1 MSHHLPTS
9 VVFALRLDGRGGAE
23 SLVPGSEL
31 PADDVWMHLDYSSPH
46 AYEWI
51 KTSPLLPDGVRDSLQ
66 GDSSRPKLVK
76 ANGGMLLTLRCI
88 NATEGQRPDQMVAL
102 RFYISERIIVSTRR
116 RRVPAVDEIMQDLAK
131 NMGPLNTADWL
142 VDLCEHITEQ
152 AGDFIDELQE
162 KIAVLEEHLL
172 SERTMDRVDLADIR
186 RQLIVSRRYLAPQRD
201 LFSRLA
207 NEKVGWLELDDLRRL
222 QEIADRLGRWL
233 EDLDSSIARTSLLAD
248 EMNALLT
255 EAMTRRTYIMSIMAM
270 VFLPATFLT
279 GLFGVNLGGIP
290 GGSSPVG
297 FLTFV
302 SLLLSLVVGLGIW
315 LRCHKWL

>member
-1 MSHHLPTS
+1 MSHHLPTA
-9 VVFALRLDGRGGAE
+9 VVFALRLDGQGGAE
-23 SLVPGSEL
+23 KLKPGSEL
-31 PADDVWMHLDYSSPH
+31 PAEDVWMHLDYSSPH

-51 KTSPLLPDGVRDSLQ
+51 KTTPLLPDGVRDSLQ

-102 RFYISERIIVSTRR
+102 RFYINDRIIVSTRR
-116 RRVPAVDEIMQDLAK
+116 RRVPAVEEIMQDLAK
-131 NMGPLNTADWL
+131 KMGPLNTADWL

-162 KIAVLEEHLL
+162 KIARLEEHLL
-172 SERTMDRVDLADIR
+172 SERSMDRVDLADIR

-248 EMNALLT
+248 EMNARLT

-290 GGSSPVG
+290 GGHSETG
-297 FLTFV
+297 FLMFV
-302 SLLLSLVVGLGIW
+302 STLVTLIVCLAVW
-315 LRCHKWL
+315 LRLHKWL

>member
-51 KTSPLLPDGVRDSLQ
+51 KTSPLLPDGVQDSLQ

-116 RRVPAVDEIMQDLAK
+116 RRVPAVEEIMQDLAK

-248 EMNALLT
+248 EMNARLT

-290 GGSSPVG
+290 GGQSDTG
-297 FLTFV
+297 FFMFV
-302 SLLLSLVVGLGIW
+302 TTLVTLIVCLAVW
-315 LRCHKWL
+315 LRLHKWL

>member
-116 RRVPAVDEIMQDLAK
+116 RRVPAVEEIMQDLAK

-248 EMNALLT
+248 EMNARLT

-290 GGSSPVG
+290 GGQSDTG
-297 FLTFV
+297 FFMFV
-302 SLLLSLVVGLGIW
+302 TTLVTLIVCLAVW
-315 LRCHKWL
+315 LRLHKWL

>member
-1 MSHHLPTS
+1 
-9 VVFALRLDGRGGAE
+9 
-23 SLVPGSEL
+23 
-31 PADDVWMHLDYSSPH
+31 MHLDYSSPH

-51 KTSPLLPDGVRDSLQ
+51 KTTPLLPDGVRDSLQ

-102 RFYISERIIVSTRR
+102 RFYINDRIIVSTRR
-116 RRVPAVDEIMQDLAK
+116 RRVPAVEEIMQDLAK
-131 NMGPLNTADWL
+131 KMGPLNTADWL

-172 SERTMDRVDLADIR
+172 SERSMDRVDLADIR

-201 LFSRLA
+201 LFGRLA

-248 EMNALLT
+248 EMNARLT

-290 GGSSPVG
+290 GGHSETG
-297 FLTFV
+297 FLMFV
-302 SLLLSLVVGLGIW
+302 STLVTLIVCLALW
-315 LRCHKWL
+315 LRLHKWL

>member
-1 MSHHLPTS
+1 
-9 VVFALRLDGRGGAE
+9 
-23 SLVPGSEL
+23 
-31 PADDVWMHLDYSSPH
+31 MHLDYSSPH

-51 KTSPLLPDGVRDSLQ
+51 KTSTLLPDGVRESLQ

-88 NATEGQRPDQMVAL
+88 NANEGQRPDHMVAV
-102 RFYISERIIVSTRR
+102 RFYINDRIIVSTRR
-116 RRVPAVDEIMQDLAK
+116 RRVHAVEEIVQDLAK
-131 NMGPLNTADWL
+131 RMGPLNTADWL

-162 KIAVLEEHLL
+162 KIALLEEHLL
-172 SERTMDRVDLADIR
+172 NERTIDRVDLADIR

-207 NEKVGWLELDDLRRL
+207 NEKIGWLEADDLRRL

-248 EMNALLT
+248 EINARLT

-290 GGSSPVG
+290 GGNSAIG
-297 FLTFV
+297 FLVFV
-302 SLLLSLVVGLGIW
+302 SILASLITGLAIW
-315 LRCHKWL
+315 LRLHRWL

>member
-1 MSHHLPTS
+1 MSHHLPTA
-9 VVFALRLDGRGGAE
+9 VVFALRLDGQGGAE
-23 SLVPGSEL
+23 KLVPGSAL
-31 PADDVWMHLDYSSPH
+31 PAEDVWMHLDYSSPH

-102 RFYISERIIVSTRR
+102 RFYINDRIIVSTRR
-116 RRVPAVDEIMQDLAK
+116 RRVPAVEEIMQDLARK
-131 NMGPLNTADWL
+131 MGPLNTADWL

-162 KIAVLEEHLL
+162 KIAELEEHLL
-172 SERTMDRVDLADIR
+172 SERSMDRVDLADIR

-201 LFSRLA
+201 LFGRLA

-248 EMNALLT
+248 EMNARLT

-290 GGSSPVG
+290 GGHSETG
-297 FLTFV
+297 FLMFV
-302 SLLLSLVVGLGIW
+302 STLVTLIVCLALW
-315 LRCHKWL
+315 LRLHKWL

>member
-1 MSHHLPTS
+1 MMLHLPIAA
-9 VVFALRLDGRGGAE
+9 VFALKLDGKGGADP
-23 SLVPGSEL
+23 LLPGSEL
-31 PADDVWMHLDYSSPH
+31 PEDDVWMHLDYSSPH

-51 KTSPLLPDGVRDSLQ
+51 KSTPLLPDGVRDSLQ

-88 NATEGQRPDQMVAL
+88 NANEGQRPDHMVAI
-102 RFYISERIIVSTRR
+102 RFYISDRIIVSTRR
-116 RRVPAVDEIMQDLAK
+116 RRVHAVEAIVEDLAK
-131 NMGPLNTADWL
+131 RMGPLNTADWL

-162 KIAVLEEHLL
+162 KIALLEEHLL
-172 SERTMDRVDLADIR
+172 NERTIDRVDLADMR

-207 NEKVGWLELDDLRRL
+207 NEKVGWLEADDLRRL

-233 EDLDSSIARTSLLAD
+233 EDLDASIARTSLLAD
-248 EMNALLT
+248 EVNARLT
-255 EAMTRRTYIMSIMAM
+255 EAMTRRTYMMSIMAM

-290 GGSSPVG
+290 GGGSEIG
-297 FLTFV
+297 FLVFV
-302 SLLLSLVVGLGIW
+302 SLLIALISGLATW
-315 LRCHKWL
+315 LWRHRWL

>member
-1 MSHHLPTS
+1 MSHHLPTA
-9 VVFALRLDGRGGAE
+9 VVFALQLDGQGGAE
-23 SLVPGSEL
+23 KLKPGSEL
-31 PADDVWMHLDYSSPH
+31 PTEDVWMHLDYSSPH

-51 KTSPLLPDGVRDSLQ
+51 KTTPLLPDGVRDSLQ

-102 RFYISERIIVSTRR
+102 RFYINDRIIVSTRR
-116 RRVPAVDEIMQDLAK
+116 RRVPAVEEIMQDLARK
-131 NMGPLNTADWL
+131 MGPLNTADWL

-162 KIAVLEEHLL
+162 KIAELEEHLL
-172 SERTMDRVDLADIR
+172 SERSMDRVDLADIR

-201 LFSRLA
+201 LFGRLA

-248 EMNALLT
+248 EMNARLT

-290 GGSSPVG
+290 GGHSETG
-297 FLTFV
+297 FLMFV
-302 SLLLSLVVGLGIW
+302 STLVTLIVCLALW
-315 LRCHKWL
+315 LRLHKWL

>member
-1 MSHHLPTS
+1 MTLRLPTAS
-9 VVFALRLDGRGGAE
+9 VLALRFDGKGGAE
-23 SLVPGSEL
+23 TLPDGSEC
-31 PADDVWMHLDYSSPH
+31 PDEDVWLHLDYSSPH

-116 RRVPAVDEIMQDLAK
+116 RRVPAVDEIMQDLARK
-131 NMGPLNTADWL
+131 MGPLNTADWL

-162 KIAVLEEHLL
+162 KIAELEEHLL
-172 SERTMDRVDLADIR
+172 SERSMDRVDLADIR

-248 EMNALLT
+248 EINAQERNLSYEREFGKIIARLDLLAAFTT
-255 EAMTRRTYIMSIMAM
+255 EKYRRAAISYVQGIVGGTFLQ
-270 VFLPATFLT
+270 FLP
-279 GLFGVNLGGIP
+279 V
-290 GGSSPVG
+290 
-297 FLTFV
+297 
-302 SLLLSLVVGLGIW
+302 
-315 LRCHKWL
+315 R

>member
-1 MSHHLPTS
+1 MSHHLPTA
-9 VVFALRLDGRGGAE
+9 VVFALQLDGQGGAE
-23 SLVPGSEL
+23 KLKPGSEL
-31 PADDVWMHLDYSSPH
+31 PTEDVWMHLDYSSPH

-51 KTSPLLPDGVRDSLQ
+51 KTTPLLPDGVRDSLQ

-102 RFYISERIIVSTRR
+102 RFYINDRIIVSTRR
-116 RRVPAVDEIMQDLAK
+116 RRVPAVEEIMQDLAK
-131 NMGPLNTADWL
+131 KMGPLNTADWL

-172 SERTMDRVDLADIR
+172 SERSMDRVDLADIR

-248 EMNALLT
+248 EMNARLT

-290 GGSSPVG
+290 GGHSETG
-297 FLTFV
+297 FLMFV
-302 SLLLSLVVGLGIW
+302 STLVTLIVCLALW
-315 LRCHKWL
+315 LRLHKWL

>member
-1 MSHHLPTS
+1 
-9 VVFALRLDGRGGAE
+9 
-23 SLVPGSEL
+23 
-31 PADDVWMHLDYSSPH
+31 MHLDYSSPH

-51 KTSPLLPDGVRDSLQ
+51 KKTPLLPDGVRDSLQ
-66 GDSSRPKLVK
+66 GESSRPKLVK

-88 NATEGQRPDQMVAL
+88 NANEGQRPDHMVAI
-102 RFYISERIIVSTRR
+102 RFYISDRIIVSTRR
-116 RRVPAVDEIMQDLAK
+116 RRVHAVEAIVEDLAK
-131 NMGPLNTADWL
+131 RMGPLNTADWL

-162 KIAVLEEHLL
+162 RIALLEEHLL
-172 SERTMDRVDLADIR
+172 SERAIHRGDLADIR

-207 NEKVGWLELDDLRRL
+207 NEKVGWLEADDLRRL

-248 EMNALLT
+248 ELNARLT
-255 EAMTRRTYIMSIMAM
+255 EAMTRRTYIMSLMAM

-290 GGSSPVG
+290 GGGSEVG
-297 FLTFV
+297 FLVFV
-302 SLLLSLVVGLGIW
+302 SSLIALIGGLAVW
-315 LRCHKWL
+315 LWHHRWL

>member
-1 MSHHLPTS
+1 MMLHLPIAA
-9 VVFALRLDGRGGAE
+9 VFALKLDGKGGADP
-23 SLVPGSEL
+23 LLPGSEL
-31 PADDVWMHLDYSSPH
+31 PEDDVWMHLDYSSPH

-51 KTSPLLPDGVRDSLQ
+51 KSTPLLPDGVRDSLQ

-88 NATEGQRPDQMVAL
+88 NANEGQRPDHMVAI
-102 RFYISERIIVSTRR
+102 RFYISDRIIVSTRR
-116 RRVPAVDEIMQDLAK
+116 RRVHAVEAIVEDLAK
-131 NMGPLNTADWL
+131 RMGPLNTADWL

-162 KIAVLEEHLL
+162 KIALLEEHLL
-172 SERTMDRVDLADIR
+172 NERTIDRVDLADMR
-186 RQLIVSRRYLAPQRD
+186 RLLIISRRYLAPQRD

-207 NEKVGWLELDDLRRL
+207 NEKVGWLEADDLRRL

-233 EDLDSSIARTSLLAD
+233 EDLDASIARTSLLAD
-248 EMNALLT
+248 EVNARLT
-255 EAMTRRTYIMSIMAM
+255 EAMTRRTYMMSIMAM

-290 GGSSPVG
+290 GGGSEIG
-297 FLTFV
+297 FLVFV
-302 SLLLSLVVGLGIW
+302 SLLIALISGLATW
-315 LRCHKWL
+315 LWRHRWL

>member
-1 MSHHLPTS
+1 MSHHLPTA
-9 VVFALRLDGRGGAE
+9 VVFALRLDGQGGAE
-23 SLVPGSEL
+23 KLVPGSAL
-31 PADDVWMHLDYSSPH
+31 PAEDVWMHLDYSSPH

-102 RFYISERIIVSTRR
+102 RFYINDHIIVSTRR
-116 RRVPAVDEIMQDLAK
+116 RRVPAVEEIMQDLARK
-131 NMGPLNTADWL
+131 MGPLNTADWL

-162 KIAVLEEHLL
+162 KIAELEEHLL
-172 SERTMDRVDLADIR
+172 SERSMDRVDLADIR

-248 EMNALLT
+248 EMNARLT

-290 GGSSPVG
+290 GGQSETG
-297 FLTFV
+297 FLMFV
-302 SLLLSLVVGLGIW
+302 STLVTLIVCLALW
-315 LRCHKWL
+315 LRLHKWL

>member
-1 MSHHLPTS
+1 MTLRLPTAS
-9 VVFALRLDGRGGAE
+9 VLALRFDGKGGAE
-23 SLVPGSEL
+23 TLPDGSECPDEDL
-31 PADDVWMHLDYSSPH
+31 WLHLDYSSPH

-51 KTSPLLPDGVRDSLQ
+51 KTTPLLPDAVRESLQ

-88 NATEGQRPDQMVAL
+88 NANEGQRPDQMVAL
-102 RFYISERIIVSTRR
+102 RFFISDRLVVSTRR
-116 RRVPAVDEIMQDLAK
+116 RRVHAVEGIVEDLARHI
-131 NMGPLNTADWL
+131 GPLNTADWL

-152 AGDFIDELQE
+152 AGDYIDELQE
-162 KIAVLEEHLL
+162 QIAVLEEHLL
-172 SERTMDRVDLADIR
+172 CERHIHRSELADIR

-207 NEKVGWLELDDLRRL
+207 NEKVGWLEADDLRRL
-222 QEIADRLGRWL
+222 QEISDRLSRWL
-233 EDLDSSIARTSLLAD
+233 DDLDASIARTSLLAD
-248 EMNALLT
+248 ELNARFA
-255 EAMTRRTYIMSIMAM
+255 EAMTRRTYIMSLMAM

-302 SLLLSLVVGLGIW
+302 SLLLTLVVGLGIW

>member
-1 MSHHLPTS
+1 M
-9 VVFALRLDGRGGAE
+9 
-23 SLVPGSEL
+23 
-31 PADDVWMHLDYSSPH
+31 
-46 AYEWI
+46 
-51 KTSPLLPDGVRDSLQ
+51 
-66 GDSSRPKLVK
+66 
-76 ANGGMLLTLRCI
+76 
-88 NATEGQRPDQMVAL
+88 
-102 RFYISERIIVSTRR
+102 
-116 RRVPAVDEIMQDLAK
+116 
-131 NMGPLNTADWL
+131 
-142 VDLCEHITEQ
+142 
-152 AGDFIDELQE
+152 
-162 KIAVLEEHLL
+162 LEEHLL

-290 GGSSPVG
+290 GGQSNVG
-297 FLTFV
+297 FLMFV
-302 SLLLSLVVGLGIW
+302 STLVTLIVCLAVW
-315 LRCHKWL
+315 LRLHKWL

>member
-1 MSHHLPTS
+1 MMLHLPIAA
-9 VVFALRLDGRGGAE
+9 VFALKLDGKGGADP
-23 SLVPGSEL
+23 LLPGSEL
-31 PADDVWMHLDYSSPH
+31 PEDDVWMHLDYSSPH

-51 KTSPLLPDGVRDSLQ
+51 KSTPLLPDGVRDSLQ

-88 NATEGQRPDQMVAL
+88 NANEGQRPDHMVAI
-102 RFYISERIIVSTRR
+102 RFYISDRIIVSTRR
-116 RRVPAVDEIMQDLAK
+116 RRVHAVEAIVEDLAK
-131 NMGPLNTADWL
+131 RMGPLNTADWL

-162 KIAVLEEHLL
+162 KIALLEEHLL
-172 SERTMDRVDLADIR
+172 NERTIDRVDLADMR

-207 NEKVGWLELDDLRRL
+207 NEKVGWLEADDLRRL

-233 EDLDSSIARTSLLAD
+233 EDLDASIARTSLLAD
-248 EMNALLT
+248 EVNARLT

-290 GGSSPVG
+290 GGGSEIG
-297 FLTFV
+297 FLVFV
-302 SLLLSLVVGLGIW
+302 SLLIALISGLATW
-315 LRCHKWL
+315 LWRHRWL

>member
-1 MSHHLPTS
+1 MSHHLPTA
-9 VVFALRLDGRGGAE
+9 VVFALRLDGQGGAE
-23 SLVPGSEL
+23 KLVPGSAL
-31 PADDVWMHLDYSSPH
+31 PAEDVWMHLDYSSPH

-102 RFYISERIIVSTRR
+102 RFYINDRIIVSTRR
-116 RRVPAVDEIMQDLAK
+116 RRVPAVEEIMQDLAK
-131 NMGPLNTADWL
+131 KMGPLNTADWL

-172 SERTMDRVDLADIR
+172 SERSMDRVDLADIR

-222 QEIADRLGRWL
+222 QEIAD
-233 EDLDSSIARTSLLAD
+233 A
-248 EMNALLT
+248 N
-255 EAMTRRTYIMSIMAM
+255 
-270 VFLPATFLT
+270 
-279 GLFGVNLGGIP
+279 
-290 GGSSPVG
+290 GGSRADGSPG
-297 FLTFV
+297 FDASAPRLPRPRIAVPFDMTATRFPLTV
-302 SLLLSLVVGLGIW
+302 
-315 LRCHKWL
+315 

>member
-1 MSHHLPTS
+1 MSHHLPTA
-9 VVFALRLDGRGGAE
+9 VVFALRLDGQGGAE
-23 SLVPGSEL
+23 KLVPGSAL
-31 PADDVWMHLDYSSPH
+31 PAEDVWMHLDYSSPH

-102 RFYISERIIVSTRR
+102 RFYINDRIIVSTRR
-116 RRVPAVDEIMQDLAK
+116 RRVPAVEEIMQDLARK
-131 NMGPLNTADWL
+131 MGPLNTADWL

-162 KIAVLEEHLL
+162 KIAELEEHLL
-172 SERTMDRVDLADIR
+172 SERSMDRVDLADIR

-207 NEKVGWLELDDLRRL
+207 NEKVGWLEFDDLRRL

-248 EMNALLT
+248 EMNARLT

-290 GGSSPVG
+290 GGHSEIG
-297 FLTFV
+297 FLMFV
-302 SLLLSLVVGLGIW
+302 STLVTLIVCLALW
-315 LRCHKWL
+315 LRLHKWL

>member
-1 MSHHLPTS
+1 MLKMSQVNSIRDLSKSGYRVADIAKKLGIDRKTVRKYLGKDDFSPRPPVTANKPS
-9 VVFALRLDGRGGAE
+9 VLDPYKPLINKWLKEDQRHWHKQQHTAKRVF
-23 SLVPGSEL
+23 
-31 PADDVWMHLDYSSPH
+31 
-46 AYEWI
+46 
-51 KTSPLLPDGVRDSLQ
+51 
-66 GDSSRPKLVK
+66 
-76 ANGGMLLTLRCI
+76 
-88 NATEGQRPDQMVAL
+88 
-102 RFYISERIIVSTRR
+102 
-116 RRVPAVDEIMQDLAK
+116 
-131 NMGPLNTADWL
+131 
-142 VDLCEHITEQ
+142 
-152 AGDFIDELQE
+152 DELQE

-207 NEKVGWLELDDLRRL
+207 NEKIGWLEADDLRRL

-290 GGSSPVG
+290 GGQSETG
-297 FLTFV
+297 FLMFV
-302 SLLLSLVVGLGIW
+302 STLVTLIVCLALW
-315 LRCHKWL
+315 LRLHKWL

>member
-1 MSHHLPTS
+1 MSHHLPTA
-9 VVFALRLDGRGGAE
+9 VVFALRLDGQGGAE
-23 SLVPGSEL
+23 KLVPGSAL
-31 PADDVWMHLDYSSPH
+31 PEQDVWMHLDYSSPH

-102 RFYISERIIVSTRR
+102 RFYINDRIIVSTRR
-116 RRVPAVDEIMQDLAK
+116 RRVPAVEEIMQDLARK
-131 NMGPLNTADWL
+131 MGPLNTADWL

-162 KIAVLEEHLL
+162 KIAELEEHLL
-172 SERTMDRVDLADIR
+172 SERSMDRVDLADIR

-248 EMNALLT
+248 EMNARLT

-290 GGSSPVG
+290 GGQSDTG
-297 FLTFV
+297 FFMFV
-302 SLLLSLVVGLGIW
+302 TTLVTLIVCLAVW
-315 LRCHKWL
+315 LRLHKWL

>member
-1 MSHHLPTS
+1 MSHHLPTA
-9 VVFALRLDGRGGAE
+9 VVFALRLDGQGGAE
-23 SLVPGSEL
+23 KLVPGSAL
-31 PADDVWMHLDYSSPH
+31 PAEDVWMHLDYSSPH

-116 RRVPAVDEIMQDLAK
+116 RRVPAVEEIMQDLAK

-248 EMNALLT
+248 EMNARLT

-290 GGSSPVG
+290 GGQSDTG
-297 FLTFV
+297 FFMFV
-302 SLLLSLVVGLGIW
+302 TTLVTLIVCLAVW
-315 LRCHKWL
+315 LRLHKWL